1 MFSRVSMMQISGG
14 EISNK
19 SKCAKKVQFQNVGKH
34 CKSDIR
40 SVQKSETIIWTMFI
54 IVSMV
59 RIAGIEI
66 SRNPKCAKKKLQL
79 RNLGKHCKSD
89 IHLVPNVGKDDLNY
103 VCHISHDAHHRSR
116 NFEKVKMCNTN
127 CNLEK
132 FENTVNLIYPVC
144 YVFQS

>member
-1 MFSRVSMMQISGG
+1 
-14 EISNK
+14 
-19 SKCAKKVQFQNVGKH
+19 
-34 CKSDIR
+34 
-40 SVQKSETIIWTMFI
+40 
-54 IVSMV
+54 MV
-59 RIAGIEI
+59 RITGIEI
-66 SRNPKCAKKKLQL
+66 SRKPKCAKKKLQL

-132 FENTVNLIYPVC
+132 FENTVNLIYTVC